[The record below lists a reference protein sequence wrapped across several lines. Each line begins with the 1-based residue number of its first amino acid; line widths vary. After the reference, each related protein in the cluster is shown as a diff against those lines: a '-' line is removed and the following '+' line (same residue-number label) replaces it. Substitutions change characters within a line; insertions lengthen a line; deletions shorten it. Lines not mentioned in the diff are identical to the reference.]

1 MTCLRLSRFLYLAL
15 CCSLHKHFG
24 QGCEGDIY
32 VCSCMGYNS
41 EAQYVKEKVAK
52 ILWLMELVR
61 VYEEVLECD
70 PLNVFAPVVLE
81 DRF

>member
-1 MTCLRLSRFLYLAL
+1 
-15 CCSLHKHFG
+15 
-24 QGCEGDIY
+24 
-32 VCSCMGYNS
+32 MGYNS
-41 EAQYVKEKVAK
+41 EAQYVKEKIAK